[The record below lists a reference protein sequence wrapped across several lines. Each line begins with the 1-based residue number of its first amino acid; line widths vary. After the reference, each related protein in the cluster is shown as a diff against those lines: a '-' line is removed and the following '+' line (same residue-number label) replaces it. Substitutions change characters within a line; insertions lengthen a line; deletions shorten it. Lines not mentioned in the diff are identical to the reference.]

1 MELEALVF
9 AVLLKREKEEGVVAN
24 LPQVSEDIQSLIFI
38 EVTLLKVFLWAWQV
52 LLVKAQLSM
61 SQIAKDYEFI
71 SVW

>member
-52 LLVKAQLSM
+52 LLVKAKLSM
-61 SQIAKDYEFI
+61 SQIAKNYEFI

>member
-9 AVLLKREKEEGVVAN
+9 AALLKWEKEEGMIAN
-24 LPQVSEDIQSLIFI
+24 LPQVSKDIQSLIFI

-52 LLVKAQLSM
+52 LLVKAQLSI

>member
-24 LPQVSEDIQSLIFI
+24 LPQVSEDIQSLVFI

-52 LLVKAQLSM
+52 LLVKTQLSI
-61 SQIAKDYEFI
+61 SQIAKNNEFI

>member
-38 EVTLLKVFLWAWQV
+38 EVTLLKVFL
-52 LLVKAQLSM
+52 
-61 SQIAKDYEFI
+61 
-71 SVW
+71 